1 MYTVLIVDDHKHQ
14 VDTMAATLPWDRYDI
29 TTIYRAYGGTSA
41 IDIIDA
47 HPVDI
52 MITDIRMPG
61 TSGLELIQYANERGK
76 NVDCILLTGYA
87 EFEYAKKAVE
97 VHAIEYFIK
106 PVRDEVLME
115 AIGKIVAKRRHE
127 RQHHQ
132 NYAYAASIV
141 HRNLPLLRE
150 NLLLE
155 LLQEPE
161 SASGGKLD
169 EKLAMYRIPFARGD
183 AVKLLAIK
191 FDPAFYETYSQADMK
206 LFKFAVMNMA
216 EEQFS
221 ERFLIWPS
229 QAHQDHLVLL
239 IKPAA
244 EGGETQQGWD
254 AENDALLEELA
265 AKLLANA
272 ERYLKRNIGLFISD
286 PVLFPAA
293 LHQAYVSVNA
303 MLLKA
308 AKRQSGILSKPTAGT
323 DRELKPLT
331 ALYRQP
337 MLIQLMNAGNRD
349 RVNDKL
355 DAIFQELASEHA
367 DSPAHTRE
375 AYLHLLSAFTYLAHK
390 KGKLLEDLVSPA
402 SVRAERTAI
411 HSAKLLDAWS
421 RVILDALF
429 GHEPAKIEDNHRLLV
444 QKVHAFVELNLNKDV
459 TLQSIGDFVYLNAIY
474 LSQIYK
480 DITGENLSDY
490 ILRARME
497 KAKMLLEG
505 TSLRIYEITEQVGYQ
520 SPQHFIRR
528 FKSYYGVTPE
538 FYRKS

>member
-14 VDTMAATLPWDRYDI
+14 VDTMAATLPWERYDI
-29 TTIYRAYGGTSA
+29 TTVHRAYGGQGA
-41 IDIIDA
+41 LDIIDA

-61 TSGLELIQYANERGK
+61 TSGLELIQYVNERNK
-76 NVDCILLTGYA
+76 KIDCILLTGYA

-97 VHAIEYFIK
+97 VHAVEYFIK
-106 PVRDEVLME
+106 PVRDEALLE
-115 AIGKIVAKRRHE
+115 TIGKILAKRQNE
-127 RQHHQ
+127 RQHDQ
-132 NYAYAASIV
+132 RYAYAASIV
-141 HRNLPLLRE
+141 HQNLPLLRE
-150 NLLLE
+150 NLLLD
-155 LLQEPE
+155 LLQETGP
-161 SASGGKLD
+161 ATSGRLD
-169 EKLAMYRIPFARGD
+169 EKLGMYRIPFTQGD

-191 FDPAFYETYSQADMK
+191 FDPTFYETYSQADMK

-229 QAHQDHLVLL
+229 QVPQDHLVLL
-239 IKPAA
+239 IKPVEEERDTSSGWKPEQDAA
-244 EGGETQQGWD
+244 
-254 AENDALLEELA
+254 LEELA
-265 AKLLANA
+265 ARLLSSA
-272 ERYLKRNIGLFISD
+272 ERYLKRSIALFVSD
-286 PVLFPAA
+286 PVRFPAG

-303 MLLKA
+303 MLLKS
-308 AKRQSGILSKPTAGT
+308 AKRQGGVLSKPATGA
-323 DRELKPLT
+323 DRELKPLA
-331 ALYRQP
+331 ALYRPP
-337 MLIQLMNAGNRD
+337 MLIQLIHAGSRD
-349 RVNDKL
+349 RVNEKL
-355 DAIFQELASEHA
+355 DVIFEELASEHA
-367 DSPAHTRE
+367 DSAAHTRE

-402 SVRAERTAI
+402 AIHAERKAI
-411 HSAKLLDAWS
+411 HSAKLLQAWS
-421 RVILDALF
+421 AVILDALF
-429 GHEPAKIEDNHRLLV
+429 GREPSRVEENHRLLV

-459 TLQSIGDFVYLNAIY
+459 TLQSIGDFVYLNAVY

-497 KAKMLLEG
+497 KAKLLLER

-538 FYRKS
+538 YYRKR